1 MSETLLISLDLEEMS
16 YSNKEFGV
24 EILLRLFLL
33 IGD

>member
-1 MSETLLISLDLEEMS
+1 MSVSLDLEEMS

-24 EILLRLFLL
+24 EMLLRLFLL

>member
-1 MSETLLISLDLEEMS
+1 MSETLLISFDLEEMS
-16 YSNKEFGV
+16 YSNKEFEV

>member
-16 YSNKEFGV
+16 YSNKGFGV